1 MNPVLSL
8 TIALPILSLE
18 IRRSIDIGVP
28 ELSRLQ
34 REGIACV
41 MVRRQDVKDFQ
52 DQENAYIH
60 TSEYMNMN
68 MNISENNSLLS

>member
-8 TIALPILSLE
+8 TYYCIADSFLDIKK
-18 IRRSIDIGVP
+18 SIDMGVP

-34 REGIACV
+34 RERIACV
-41 MVRRQDVKDFQ
+41 MVRRQYVKDFQ

-60 TSEYMNMN
+60 TSE
-68 MNISENNSLLS
+68 